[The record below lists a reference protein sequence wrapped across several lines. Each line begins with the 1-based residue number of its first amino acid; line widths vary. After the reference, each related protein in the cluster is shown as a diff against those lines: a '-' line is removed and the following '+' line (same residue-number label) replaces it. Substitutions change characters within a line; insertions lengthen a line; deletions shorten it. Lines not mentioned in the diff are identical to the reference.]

1 MHEQRPLTAAIA
13 TDTLALRVRGFIAKY
28 LIIFILL
35 GLVAL
40 LAILTD
46 GTFLKPQNL
55 INIVRQVSVIAILG
69 IGLTVVILTGGIDL
83 SVGSVLA
90 LAAVVAT
97 SLAQSEEAARVM
109 YPGLDLPIVLAVAAG
124 LGVGAICGAINGS
137 LVAYFRLA
145 PFIATL
151 GMLAAARGLAYI
163 YSGGRPISRP
173 EPDYNWFGQ
182 GAVLGMPTPIVLLVI
197 VAVGTQYFLNRRKT
211 GRYVYSIGSNEEA
224 VKLAGIDVK
233 RVKLLIYTFSGL
245 LAGLGGVIISGRIGS
260 GNPTLGEGIE
270 LDAIAAAVIG
280 GASLA
285 GGIGTV
291 WGAVV
296 GAMIIG
302 SMNTGLDLLNVSP
315 FWQQVVK
322 GVIIV
327 VAIIIDERKSR
338 GGLSAA
344 ERSTPSQDPC
354 RCHGR
359 PGLAWACHRTP
370 AGLPTASI
378 RIRLDG
384 KRAPTIGRP

>member
-1 MHEQRPLTAAIA
+1 MLG
-13 TDTLALRVRGFIAKY
+13 LRVRAFVSKY
-28 LIIFILL
+28 LIVFILI

-40 LAILTD
+40 LAILTE

-69 IGLTVVILTGGIDL
+69 IGLTVVIITGGIDL
-83 SVGSVLA
+83 SVGAVLA

-97 SLAQSEEAARVM
+97 SFAQLPEATRVM
-109 YPGLDLPIVLAVAAG
+109 YPGLDLPVILAVGAG
-124 LGVGAICGAINGS
+124 LAVGAICGAINGS
-137 LVAYFRLA
+137 LVAFFRLA

-151 GMLAAARGLAYI
+151 GMLTAARGLANI
-163 YSGGRPISRP
+163 YSGGRPISRL

-182 GAVLGMPTPIVLLVI
+182 GNVLGIPTPILLLII
-197 VAVGTQYFLNRRKT
+197 VAVGTQYFLTRRKM

-233 RVKLLIYTFSGL
+233 RVKLLIYTYSGF

-280 GASLA
+280 GASLS
-285 GGIGTV
+285 GGVGTV

-322 GVIIV
+322 GAIIV
-327 VAIIIDERKSR
+327 VAIIIDERKTR
-338 GGLSAA
+338 G
-344 ERSTPSQDPC
+344 T
-354 RCHGR
+354 
-359 PGLAWACHRTP
+359 
-370 AGLPTASI
+370 
-378 RIRLDG
+378 
-384 KRAPTIGRP
+384 

>member
-1 MHEQRPLTAAIA
+1 MTAAA
-13 TDTLALRVRGFIAKY
+13 DAFGLRAREFLRKY
-28 LIIFILL
+28 LIIFILI
-35 GLVAL
+35 GLIAL
-40 LAILTD
+40 LAVLTN

-55 INIVRQVSVIAILG
+55 INVVRQVSVISILG
-69 IGLTVVILTGGIDL
+69 IGLTVVIITGGIDL

-90 LAAVVAT
+90 LSAVVAT
-97 SLAQSEEAARVM
+97 SLAQLSEATNLM
-109 YPGLDLPIVLAVAAG
+109 YPGLDLPVLVAVAAG
-124 LGVGAICGAINGS
+124 LAVGALCGAVNGS
-137 LVAYFRLA
+137 LVAFFRLA

-151 GMLAAARGLAYI
+151 GMMTAARGLANI
-163 YSGGRPISRP
+163 YSGGRPVSRL

-182 GAVLGMPTPIVLLVI
+182 GDVLGIPTPIVLLVI
-197 VAVGTQYFLNRRKT
+197 VAVGTQYFLTRRKT

-224 VKLAGIDVK
+224 VQLAGIDIR

-280 GASLA
+280 GASLS
-285 GGIGTV
+285 GGVGTV

-322 GVIIV
+322 GGIIV
-327 VAIIIDERKSR
+327 VAIIIDERKNR
-338 GGLSAA
+338 G
-344 ERSTPSQDPC
+344 R
-354 RCHGR
+354 
-359 PGLAWACHRTP
+359 
-370 AGLPTASI
+370 
-378 RIRLDG
+378 
-384 KRAPTIGRP
+384 

>member
-1 MHEQRPLTAAIA
+1 LTTA
-13 TDTLALRVRGFIAKY
+13 TVTLGPRIRDFVSKY

-40 LAILTD
+40 LAVLTD

-69 IGLTVVILTGGIDL
+69 IGLTVVIITGGIDL
-83 SVGSVLA
+83 SVGAVLA

-97 SLAQSEEAARVM
+97 SLAQLPEATRVM
-109 YPGLDLPIVLAVAAG
+109 YPGLDLPVIVAVAAG
-124 LGVGAICGAINGS
+124 LAVGAACGAINGS
-137 LVAYFRLA
+137 LVAFFRLA

-151 GMLAAARGLAYI
+151 GMLTAARGLANI
-163 YSGGRPISRP
+163 YSGGRPVSRL

-182 GAVLGMPTPIVLLVI
+182 GDVLGVPTPILLLVI
-197 VAVGTQYFLNRRKT
+197 VALGTHYFLTRRKT
-211 GRYVYSIGSNEEA
+211 GRYVYSIGANEDA

-233 RVKLLIYTFSGL
+233 RVKLLIYTYSGL

-280 GASLA
+280 GASLS
-285 GGIGTV
+285 GGVGTV

-327 VAIIIDERKSR
+327 VAIIIDERKNRQS
-338 GGLSAA
+338 
-344 ERSTPSQDPC
+344 
-354 RCHGR
+354 
-359 PGLAWACHRTP
+359 
-370 AGLPTASI
+370 
-378 RIRLDG
+378 
-384 KRAPTIGRP
+384 

>member
-1 MHEQRPLTAAIA
+1 LTTA
-13 TDTLALRVRGFIAKY
+13 TASGAFGLRIRDFLSKY

-40 LAILTD
+40 LALLTD

-69 IGLTVVILTGGIDL
+69 IGLTVVIITGGIDL

-97 SLAQSEEAARVM
+97 SLAQLPEATRVM
-109 YPGLDLPIVLAVAAG
+109 YPGLDLPVILAVAAG

-151 GMLAAARGLAYI
+151 GMLTAARGLANI
-163 YSGGRPISRP
+163 YSGGRPISRL

-182 GAVLGMPTPIVLLVI
+182 GAVLGVPTPIIILII
-197 VAVGTQYFLNRRKT
+197 VAVGTQYFLTRRKT

-224 VKLAGIDVK
+224 VKLAGINVR

-280 GASLA
+280 GASLS
-285 GGIGTV
+285 GGVGTV

-327 VAIIIDERKSR
+327 VAIIIDERKRR
-338 GGLSAA
+338 G
-344 ERSTPSQDPC
+344 
-354 RCHGR
+354 
-359 PGLAWACHRTP
+359 
-370 AGLPTASI
+370 
-378 RIRLDG
+378 
-384 KRAPTIGRP
+384 

>member
-1 MHEQRPLTAAIA
+1 MTTAADMRRTRI
-13 TDTLALRVRGFIAKY
+13 RPFVSKY

-69 IGLTVVILTGGIDL
+69 IGLTVVIITGGIDL

-90 LAAVVAT
+90 LSAVVAT
-97 SLAQSEEAARVM
+97 SLAQLPEATTVM
-109 YPGLDLPIVLAVAAG
+109 YPGLDLPVILAVAAG
-124 LGVGAICGAINGS
+124 LAVGALCGAINGS
-137 LVAYFRLA
+137 LVAFFRLA

-151 GMLAAARGLAYI
+151 GMLTAARGLANI
-163 YSGGRPISRP
+163 YSGGRPISRL

-182 GAVLGMPTPIVLLVI
+182 GAFLGIPTPIVHPRHRRDRHAVLPDPSQDRTLRLLDRQQRGSRQ
-197 VAVGTQYFLNRRKT
+197 AGRHRRQA
-211 GRYVYSIGSNEEA
+211 RQAPDLHVLRACS
-224 VKLAGIDVK
+224 
-233 RVKLLIYTFSGL
+233 RVSV
-245 LAGLGGVIISGRIGS
+245 GVIISGRIGS

-327 VAIIIDERKSR
+327 VAIIIDERKNR
-338 GGLSAA
+338 
-344 ERSTPSQDPC
+344 
-354 RCHGR
+354 
-359 PGLAWACHRTP
+359 
-370 AGLPTASI
+370 
-378 RIRLDG
+378 
-384 KRAPTIGRP
+384 RA

>member
-1 MHEQRPLTAAIA
+1 VTTAAP
-13 TDTLALRVRGFIAKY
+13 DMLGLRIRSFMSKY
-28 LIIFILL
+28 LIVFILI

-40 LAILTD
+40 LAVLTE

-69 IGLTVVILTGGIDL
+69 IGLTVVIITGGIDL
-83 SVGSVLA
+83 SVGAVLA
-90 LAAVVAT
+90 LSAVVAT
-97 SLAQSEEAARVM
+97 SLAQLPEATKVM
-109 YPGLDLPIVLAVAAG
+109 YPGLDLPIILAVAAG
-124 LGVGAICGAINGS
+124 LGVGALCGFINGS
-137 LVAYFRLA
+137 LVAFFRLA

-151 GMLAAARGLAYI
+151 GMLTAARGLANI
-163 YSGGRPISRP
+163 YSGGRPISRL

-182 GAVLGMPTPIVLLVI
+182 GAFFGIPTPILILII
-197 VAVGTQYFLNRRKT
+197 VAVGTQYFLTRRKT

-224 VKLAGIDVK
+224 VKLAGIDVR

-285 GGIGTV
+285 VGVGTV

-327 VAIIIDERKSR
+327 VAIIIDERKNRR
-338 GGLSAA
+338 G
-344 ERSTPSQDPC
+344 
-354 RCHGR
+354 
-359 PGLAWACHRTP
+359 
-370 AGLPTASI
+370 
-378 RIRLDG
+378 
-384 KRAPTIGRP
+384 

>member
-1 MHEQRPLTAAIA
+1 MKKELGIFVLLIVLCVVVAAINPRFLGA
-13 TDTLALRVRGFIAKY
+13 ENLQNMARLIGLYGIFSIGLG
-28 LIIFILL
+28 LIII
-35 GLVAL
+35 
-40 LAILTD
+40 
-46 GTFLKPQNL
+46 
-55 INIVRQVSVIAILG
+55 
-69 IGLTVVILTGGIDL
+69 TGGIDL
-83 SVGSVLA
+83 SVGAVLA
-90 LAAVVAT
+90 LSAVVAT
-97 SLAQSEEAARVM
+97 SLAQLPEATKVM
-109 YPGLDLPIVLAVAAG
+109 YPGLDLPIILAVAAG
-124 LGVGAICGAINGS
+124 LGVGALCGFINGS
-137 LVAYFRLA
+137 LVAFFRLA

-151 GMLAAARGLAYI
+151 GMLTAARGLANI
-163 YSGGRPISRP
+163 YSGGRPISRL

-182 GAVLGMPTPIVLLVI
+182 GAFFGIPTPILILII
-197 VAVGTQYFLNRRKT
+197 VAVGTQYFLTRRKT

-224 VKLAGIDVK
+224 VKLAGIDVR

-285 GGIGTV
+285 GGVGTV

-327 VAIIIDERKSR
+327 VAIIIDERKNRR
-338 GGLSAA
+338 G
-344 ERSTPSQDPC
+344 
-354 RCHGR
+354 
-359 PGLAWACHRTP
+359 
-370 AGLPTASI
+370 
-378 RIRLDG
+378 
-384 KRAPTIGRP
+384 

>member
-1 MHEQRPLTAAIA
+1 
-13 TDTLALRVRGFIAKY
+13 
-28 LIIFILL
+28 
-35 GLVAL
+35 
-40 LAILTD
+40 
-46 GTFLKPQNL
+46 
-55 INIVRQVSVIAILG
+55 
-69 IGLTVVILTGGIDL
+69 
-83 SVGSVLA
+83 
-90 LAAVVAT
+90 
-97 SLAQSEEAARVM
+97 M
-109 YPGLDLPIVLAVAAG
+109 YPGLDVPIFLAVAAG
-124 LGVGAICGAINGS
+124 LAVGVICGAINGS

-182 GAVLGMPTPIVLLVI
+182 GAVLGIPTPIWLLVI
-197 VAVGTQYFLNRRKT
+197 VAVGTQYFLTRRKT
-211 GRYVYSIGSNEEA
+211 GRYVYAIGSNEEA
-224 VKLAGIDVK
+224 VQLAGIDVR
-233 RVKLLIYTFSGL
+233 RVKLLIYAFSGM

-280 GASLA
+280 GASLS

-327 VAIIIDERKSR
+327 VAIIIDERKNR
-338 GGLSAA
+338 
-344 ERSTPSQDPC
+344 
-354 RCHGR
+354 
-359 PGLAWACHRTP
+359 
-370 AGLPTASI
+370 
-378 RIRLDG
+378 
-384 KRAPTIGRP
+384 